1 MLYKKIHRQYL
12 RAWRKGRKF
21 KYRGSGDVGKVA
33 TKPCMTSE
41 DIWVAGYDL
50 ISLVT
55 GKLHYKNRVTWLE
68 D

>member
-1 MLYKKIHRQYL
+1 MLYKKTHRQYL
-12 RAWRKGRKF
+12 REWRLGRRF

-33 TKPCMTSE
+33 TKPNMTSKY
-41 DIWVAGYDL
+41 IWVAGYDL

-55 GKLHYKNRVTWLE
+55 GKLHYKDRVTWL